1 MKFQKKGGNGLHSIR
16 FYSSRVEDQAGLVA
30 TVGED
35 LEPLVEGGGLRS
47 EKDVPLFEEAEV
59 VLLAGWVAW
68 IDQEMV

>member
-1 MKFQKKGGNGLHSIR
+1 M
-16 FYSSRVEDQAGLVA
+16 A

-35 LEPLVEGGGLRS
+35 LEPLVEGGHLWL
-47 EKDVPLFEEAEV
+47 EEDVPLFEEAEV

>member
-1 MKFQKKGGNGLHSIR
+1 M
-16 FYSSRVEDQAGLVA
+16 A

-59 VLLAGWVAW
+59 ALLAGWVAW